1 MRLYNL
7 VTRWPLNLASAA
19 CLALSF
25 AAVASPLAQSSQVAQ
40 VAQKA
45 EAAKVLR
52 YAFLVAETGFD
63 PAQIS
68 DTYSMT
74 VTPHIFEALYT
85 YDFLARPVKVK
96 PLTAAAMPEVSA
108 DFRSWTIKIQPGIY
122 FTDHPA
128 FKGQKRELVAADYIY
143 SFKRFAD
150 PALKSPMWN
159 TVDEWGVSG
168 LAALRQR
175 ALSSKKPFE
184 SQRPIEGLQ
193 ALDRYTLQI
202 KLDQGRPRLLEQLA
216 RSDLFGAVAWEVAE
230 QYGRDT
236 MEHPVGTGPFQLTE
250 WRRSSRMVLEKNPVY
265 RERFYDAEPNADD
278 AEGQAL
284 AARFKGRRIP
294 MIDRVEIAI
303 IEESQPRWLS
313 FLNREHDF
321 LERLPTDFVNVAIPH
336 GKLAPNLAKQGMKL
350 SRVLAADS
358 AFTYFNMED
367 PTVGGYGPEKV
378 ALRRAIALS
387 IDVESEIRRVR
398 RGQAIVAQSMVLPH
412 TSGYAETFKSSNGDY
427 SAARANALL
436 DLYGYVDRDGD
447 GWRDMPDGS
456 PLEIEVANQPDA
468 LSRQY
473 DEQWQRNLKAVRI
486 KVRFLHGKWPEQLK
500 MARAGKLMLWYL
512 GTVAAAPDGLPALQR
527 LYGPQAGNQNLS
539 RFKNSEFDA
548 LYDRLQLMPDG
559 PEREALF
566 LQAKRI
572 QAAYMPMKTH
582 VHRLVSDIS
591 QPWLIGYRRPLFRYD
606 FWQYLD
612 IDTQL
617 LPASR

>member
-1 MRLYNL
+1 MTPIQKFLRAAGSLL
-7 VTRWPLNLASAA
+7 CLGFLHISAMSAA
-19 CLALSF
+19 AT
-25 AAVASPLAQSSQVAQ
+25 AAP
-40 VAQKA
+40 
-45 EAAKVLR
+45 EEPAARKVFR

-68 DTYSMT
+68 DTYSLT
-74 VTPHIFEALYT
+74 VTPHIFEALYS
-85 YDFLARPVKVK
+85 YDYLARPVKAK

-108 DFRSWTIKIQPGIY
+108 DFKTWTIKIQPGIY
-122 FTDHPA
+122 FTEHPA
-128 FKGQKRELVAADYIY
+128 FKGQKRELVAADYVY

-168 LAALRQR
+168 LAALRLSALNGKR
-175 ALSSKKPFE
+175 AFDAK
-184 SQRPIEGLQ
+184 QPIEGLR

-202 KLDQGRPRLLEQLA
+202 KLDQPRPRLLEQLA

-230 QYGRDT
+230 MYGRDT
-236 MEHPVGTGPFQLTE
+236 MEHPVGTGPFVLKE
-250 WRRSSRMVLEKNPVY
+250 WRRSSRMVFEKNPGY

-303 IEESQPRWLS
+303 IEENQPRWLS

-321 LERLPTDFVNVAIPH
+321 LERLPPDFVNVAIPH
-336 GKLAPNLAKQGMKL
+336 GKLAPNLAKQGMQL

-358 AFTYFNMED
+358 AFTFFNMED
-367 PTVGGYGPEKV
+367 PTVGGYSAEKV
-378 ALRRAIALS
+378 ALRRALS
-387 IDVESEIRRVR
+387 LAIDVEGEIRRVR
-398 RGQAIVAQSMVLPH
+398 RGQAIIAQSLMLPH
-412 TSGYAETFKSSNGDY
+412 TSGYSASYKSSMGDY
-427 SAARANALL
+427 SPARANALL

-456 PLEIEVANQPDA
+456 PLVIEVANQPDA

-473 DEQWQRNLKAVRI
+473 DELWQRNLNAVRI
-486 KVRFLHGKWPEQLK
+486 KARFMHGKWPEQLK

-527 LYGPQAGNQNLS
+527 LYGPQAGNQNLG
-539 RFKNSEFDA
+539 RFKHAEFDA

-572 QAAYMPMKTH
+572 QAALMPMKTH

-612 IDTQL
+612 IDTARQ
-617 LPASR
+617 PAAR